1 MHYQI
6 MMYLSKCK
14 LHLFSFFSDFPRSD
28 SWYFG
33 NDEDKN
39 VLLFQWCRNKK
50 HSDVAFPHSEASLD
64 AEIDMSL
71 SVRCVG
77 KPSFLET

>member
-6 MMYLSKCK
+6 MIYLSEFK
-14 LHLFSFFSDFPRSD
+14 LLFFFSNFHRSD
-28 SWYFG
+28 ARYFG

-50 HSDVAFPHSEASLD
+50 HSDVTFPHSEASLD
-64 AEIDMSL
+64 TEINMSL

-77 KPSFLET
+77 KPPFLATS